1 MEKFITSIKKKYQER
16 HLHREKQWPPCH
28 SSTLITL
35 LLVNKKVGEGYF
47 GNEQRGK
54 AALEQTR
61 NSLHYSELFEIKSG
75 KKPVR
80 KVLVEGD
87 AGIGK
92 TTFCLSL
99 SEDWANGKIF
109 QQFELLLFLPL
120 RLRVVS
126 SAGSLLELLKLL
138 HSNTKVCESVA
149 NYLEEEEG
157 ENVLIIVD
165 GWDELDKSGQQEGS
179 FLYRL
184 LFEDL
189 PFASVILT
197 SRPTASASLHQLP
210 CIDQRIEI
218 HGFNK
223 VKSREYIQSEFTD
236 DQEKAKRLLKQL
248 NVTPFAESICS
259 IPLNCAILC
268 HLWRTCEEAL
278 PTTMTGLYTKVIL
291 NIVLHNL
298 QKKEPYKG
306 IKNLADFDALPD
318 DLVES
323 WQLLCEFAYRAME
336 ENQIVFSREKL
347 VSFFPQG
354 LALDQKILC
363 FGLLQSAEPILETGC
378 GVSFHFLHQVFQEYL
393 AALHIVRQPL
403 DKQLEIIE
411 LKPDKSNSDINEEL
425 LRWGL
430 TNDGARLFMNMLSR
444 SQRFSL
450 VWRFFCGIYFSDYN
464 VKAQQPN
471 VEHLIEPLLTMNIL
485 TFVLDGWLHLCLL
498 AFEARNEIVSQKVL
512 QSLHEA
518 FKEMKLLGKDVSFP
532 GQKKLIEPATN
543 LIVLG
548 RPFLSAYDCAAI
560 VYLVSTIQE
569 CTTLKLIFSY
579 SGIGED
585 SIRALADALANKNG
599 ELQIQRLSLDGNRLT
614 DKCLSDLFGRASVAF
629 KSLQTLEVSDNRI
642 RAVSLHSIA
651 APMEKLSF
659 RRLLILD
666 LSHNPLGISGMQ
678 ALDKAASSDVFVHLH
693 SLNLQG
699 CLTDDA
705 GVNAKLLF
713 KFHCHQLSVINL
725 SYNNLGIPGATAL
738 SKIISKTNDFYFI
751 SKLFS
756 MMAMEAEGLPFVEVD
771 GPSFTVII
779 NETNIG
785 DLGLIAFVENLD
797 SHIRFDTLDLKGNG
811 IHDTGISHLIQA
823 IISRKINVI
832 ETLYEFDLGNNP
844 FGTGGALAIGK
855 MLSSCSYE
863 FKMLNLSQCWLTRSE
878 TVPPSSGP
886 DSNNVI
892 CVRDVGQQ
900 LCQMPQSS
908 ILIDLTLDGNS
919 FTGEGIYILAGFMY
933 LCPSLILL
941 SCSNCRITSED
952 LLQLFD
958 ILCGQFLSPSQRPCS
973 ELIGW
978 YLNHNIIDDRGIAAL
993 LEHLPSLF
1001 SQLGCD
1007 AFQTTFEFRFDD
1019 NPVSAVM
1026 ATRVNDE
1033 MKRRK
1038 EVNCH

>member
-16 HLHREKQWPPCH
+16 RLHHEKQWPPCH
-28 SSTLITL
+28 SSKLITL
-35 LLVNKKVGEGYF
+35 LLVNRKVGEGYF

-54 AALEQTR
+54 ATLEQTR
-61 NSLHYSELFEIKSG
+61 NSLHYSELFKIKSG

-99 SEDWANGKIF
+99 SEDWVNGKIF

-138 HSNTKVCESVA
+138 HPSTKVCESVA
-149 NYLEEEEG
+149 SYLEEEEG
-157 ENVLIIVD
+157 EKVLIIAD

-184 LFEDL
+184 FFEDL

-210 CIDQRIEI
+210 CIDRRIEI

-248 NVTPFAESICS
+248 KVTPFAESICS

-291 NIVLHNL
+291 NIILHNL
-298 QKKEPYKG
+298 QKREVSSSKG
-306 IKNLADFDALPD
+306 IKSLVDFEALPA

-336 ENQIVFSREKL
+336 EDQIVFSREKL
-347 VSFFPQG
+347 VCFFPQG

-363 FGLLQSAEPILETGC
+363 FGLLQSAEPILETGY

-393 AALHIVRQPL
+393 AALHIVSQPP
-403 DKQLEIIE
+403 DKQLEIMKLE
-411 LKPDKSNSDINEEL
+411 PNKSNSDINEQL
-425 LRWGL
+425 LQSGL
-430 TNDGARLFMNMLSR
+430 INNDWARFFMNMLR
-444 SQRFSL
+444 SQRFCL

-471 VEHLIEPLLTMNIL
+471 VEHLIEPLLNMNKS
-485 TFVLDGWLHLCLL
+485 TFLLDGWLHLCLL

-518 FKEMKLLGKDVSFP
+518 SKLFAEQVSFP
-532 GQKKLIEPATN
+532 GQKNLIEPATN

-569 CTTLKLIFSY
+569 CTTLKLVFSY

-614 DKCLSDLFGRASVAF
+614 DKCLSDLFGRASAAF

-651 APMEKLSF
+651 APMEKFSF
-659 RRLLILD
+659 RRLLTLN
-666 LSHNPLGISGMQ
+666 LSHNRLGVSGVQ
-678 ALDKAASSDVFVHLH
+678 VLDKVVCSYTLAHLH

-705 GVNAKLLF
+705 GLNAKLLIAF
-713 KFHCHQLSVINL
+713 AIHSHQLCVINL
-725 SYNNLGIPGATAL
+725 SYNNLGIPGAIAL
-738 SKIISKTNDFYFI
+738 SMIISKTNYFVPKLY
-751 SKLFS
+751 SK
-756 MMAMEAEGLPFVEVD
+756 AIKEAKGSSIVEVVG
-771 GPSFTVII
+771 GPYFTVTI
-779 NETNIG
+779 NETNLG
-785 DLGLIAFVENLD
+785 DLGLMFFVEKLVGD
-797 SHIRFDTLDLKGNG
+797 IHFDTLDMRGNG

-823 IISRKINVI
+823 IYSRKIVI
-832 ETLYEFDLGNNP
+832 ARTVYEFDLGNNP
-844 FGTGGALAIGK
+844 FGTGGALVIGK
-855 MLSSCSYE
+855 MLSSHSYE
-863 FKMLNLSQCWLTRSE
+863 FAILNLSQCQLTRTE
-878 TVPPSSGP
+878 TVPPSSDP
-886 DSNNVI
+886 DSNNMI
-892 CVRDVGQQ
+892 FVRDVGQQ
-900 LCQMPQSS
+900 LCQMPQRCT
-908 ILIDLTLDGNS
+908 LIDLNLDDNS
-919 FTGEGIYILAGFMY
+919 FTGEDIYILAGFMH
-933 LCPSLILL
+933 LCPSLKLL
-941 SCSNCRITSED
+941 SCSNCWITSED

-978 YLNHNIIDDRGIAAL
+978 YLNHNIIDDRGLAAL

-1007 AFQTTFEFRFDD
+1007 AYQNIFEFRFDD
-1019 NPVSAVM
+1019 NPVSAEM